1 MWLKLSGPDYVGK
14 DSETSFA
21 DFQKRVA
28 AYETAYVPLGD
39 FEEENDMPYI
49 KVRFPF

>member
-14 DSETSFA
+14 DREKSFA

-28 AYETAYVPLGD
+28 AYETAYVPLGQY
-39 FEEENDMPYI
+39 EEDNDMPYI
-49 KVRFPF
+49 KVRYYR